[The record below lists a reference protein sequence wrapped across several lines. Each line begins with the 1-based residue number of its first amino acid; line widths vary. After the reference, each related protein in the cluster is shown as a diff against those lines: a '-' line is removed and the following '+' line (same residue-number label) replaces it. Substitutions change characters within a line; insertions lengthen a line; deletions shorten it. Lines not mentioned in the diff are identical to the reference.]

1 MAAKKAGTSNEQK
14 KLKEKLE
21 KAKDDLK
28 IVKDENKSLKSRIKT
43 LEKNNISFSKK
54 DAQPKAI
61 TIHGTFNLHHTL
73 HGWAS
78 SKKVPAADRERV
90 IMEALQIGLLAK
102 MEAKVS
108 QTLKMFKDEVQSEMA
123 LIQSYMETFE
133 YNFRKDPETKTKLE
147 EVVKDKIEVY
157 ALERGYAD
165 SFINTGAAAEKGT
178 SKKGDVV
185 ARIKEENMTENMV
198 VEVKFA
204 SNYSIGDRRN
214 ISEKGLRSENK
225 NVIEQIL
232 GSRANRDSEYCIF
245 VIDDEL
251 NPLGGI
257 VGEENPIL
265 FLPQVKGFIV
275 QVKVEE
281 GKYMPLCVC
290 YEMARS
296 LTLSDHNID
305 FELDMLNFILKDL
318 SETMNRQNSIKQAG
332 SEIIGQLES
341 SHTAN
346 MEIIRKIIVD
356 FERELEATKKAI
368 NRTMEILDEFFKTG
382 TMDAEAQRKMY
393 LKEVENPIYLAAQNE
408 AREWTEAISNR
419 HDKQRK
425 LGQIQ
430 SETEDIH
437 LGEDSDNS
445 KNSSTQKN
453 PESMTVAELKELLK
467 AAGKPV
473 SGKKADLI
481 ARLNE

>member
-1 MAAKKAGTSNEQK
+1 
-14 KLKEKLE
+14 
-21 KAKDDLK
+21 
-28 IVKDENKSLKSRIKT
+28 
-43 LEKNNISFSKK
+43 
-54 DAQPKAI
+54 
-61 TIHGTFNLHHTL
+61 
-73 HGWAS
+73 
-78 SKKVPAADRERV
+78 
-90 IMEALQIGLLAK
+90 
-102 MEAKVS
+102 
-108 QTLKMFKDEVQSEMA
+108 
-123 LIQSYMETFE
+123 
-133 YNFRKDPETKTKLE
+133 
-147 EVVKDKIEVY
+147 
-157 ALERGYAD
+157 
-165 SFINTGAAAEKGT
+165 
-178 SKKGDVV
+178 
-185 ARIKEENMTENMV
+185 
-198 VEVKFA
+198 
-204 SNYSIGDRRN
+204 
-214 ISEKGLRSENK
+214 
-225 NVIEQIL
+225 
-232 GSRANRDSEYCIF
+232 
-245 VIDDEL
+245 
-251 NPLGGI
+251 
-257 VGEENPIL
+257 
-265 FLPQVKGFIV
+265 
-275 QVKVEE
+275 
-281 GKYMPLCVC
+281 MPLCVC

-408 AREWTEAISNR
+408 AREWTEAISDR

-453 PESMTVAELKELLK
+453 PESMKVAELKELLK
-467 AAGKPV
+467 AADKPV
-473 SGKKADLI
+473 SGKRSELI